1 LCNAVNKDA
10 VRLFC
15 QQSIRTGALS
25 WDLAEQFPAD
35 TLVELGEQGFFG
47 VLVPQHYG
55 GQGWGYAPYC
65 FLIEELATA
74 DPSLA
79 LLVAAH
85 NSLCT
90 NHILLCG
97 TEAQKAKYLPRLAS
111 GEWLGS
117 WALTEA
123 GAGSDAAAVQTRAE
137 RTDSGWVL
145 NGEKRFTT
153 NASGSHVNVVLA
165 NIDGTR
171 KGITAFIV
179 DCDNPGRNL
188 GERIHTMG
196 MRASQTYTLGFK
208 NCQLGDDALL
218 GRERHGLADALT
230 VLNGGRLS
238 IAALSLGIA
247 RGAYEDALAY
257 AKTREQFGKR
267 LVDLPAVRSLLVDMS
282 IAIATGRAL
291 LEKAVA
297 QCERGED
304 FATAAA
310 MAKLVTSEAA
320 VRVAD
325 LSLQVHGGNGYV
337 AGTRPEKFYR
347 DAKLCTIGEGTSEIL
362 RLILGRSLDGV

>member
-1 LCNAVNKDA
+1 MTPLLDEEAIRRFCNTE
-10 VRLFC
+10 VR
-15 QQSIRTGALS
+15 RHALL
-25 WDLAEQFPAD
+25 WDREERFSPEVFAAMGD
-35 TLVELGEQGFFG
+35 TGFFG
-47 VLVPQHYG
+47 CLVPPSYG
-55 GQGWGYAPYC
+55 GQGWGYADYC

-97 TEAQKAKYLPRLAS
+97 TDAQKAKYLPRLAS

-123 GAGSDAAAVQTRAE
+123 GAGSDAAAVQARAD
-137 RTDSGWVL
+137 RTDSGWIL

-153 NASGSHVNVVLA
+153 NAARSHVNVVLA

-171 KGITAFIV
+171 KGVTAFIV
-179 DCDNPGRNL
+179 DCDNPGRVL

-196 MRASQTYTLGFK
+196 MRASQTYTLDFK
-208 NCQLGDDALL
+208 DCQINEDALL
-218 GRERHGLADALT
+218 GQERHGLADALT
-230 VLNGGRLS
+230 VLDGGRLS

-247 RGAYEDALAY
+247 RGAYEDSLAY

-282 IAIATGRAL
+282 IEIASGRAL

-304 FATAAA
+304 FATTAA

-325 LSLQVHGGNGYV
+325 LSLQIHGGNGYV

-362 RLILGRSLDGV
+362 RLILGRSLEA